1 MKRLLAVVAVA
12 VSSSTAFADVPPMPP
27 PTTSTTTTPAEVTP
41 PPPPAEPVKVDPL
54 VEPRDLIEVGAN
66 TVANL
71 KKAVDL
77 YEAALKDDKLDAR
90 VRAEGWADISRAYLR
105 WGDLLKGDAE
115 KIAIYEKGIAA
126 GKKGEALDAKNA
138 SSIFWGTANMA
149 CVGRTRGVMNSLFM
163 IGDLKKGMNK
173 VLELNPNFHLA
184 RNTLGEIDHSVPG
197 IAGGSDDRAEKAYLE
212 VLRRDPHFTP
222 TMVLMAKLKRDRG
235 DKDEAKTWA
244 QKTVDE
250 KAANPRN
257 DWKKFDLKEAKT
269 LLQELQ

>member
-12 VSSSTAFADVPPMPP
+12 VSSSTALADIPP
-27 PTTSTTTTPAEVTP
+27 PSPATPVAPVADAP
-41 PPPPAEPVKVDPL
+41 PANAPPAEPVKVDPL
-54 VEPRDLIEVGAN
+54 AEPRDLIEVAAN

-71 KKAVDL
+71 KKAVEL
-77 YEAALKDDKLDAR
+77 YEVALKDETLDKK
-90 VRAEGWADISRAYLR
+90 VRAEGWADVARAYLR

-115 KIAIYEKGIAA
+115 KIATYEKGVAA
-126 GKKGEALDAKNA
+126 GKKGEAIDAKSA
-138 SSIFWGTANMA
+138 SSIFWGNANQA

-163 IGDLKKGMNK
+163 LGDLKKGMNR
-173 VLELNPNFHLA
+173 VLELNPNYHLA

-222 TMVLMAKLKRDRG
+222 TMVLLAKLKRDRG
-235 DKDEAKTWA
+235 DDDEAKVWA
-244 QKTVDE
+244 QKAVDE

-257 DWKKFDLKEAKT
+257 DWKKFDLKEAKA
-269 LLQELQ
+269 LLQELK